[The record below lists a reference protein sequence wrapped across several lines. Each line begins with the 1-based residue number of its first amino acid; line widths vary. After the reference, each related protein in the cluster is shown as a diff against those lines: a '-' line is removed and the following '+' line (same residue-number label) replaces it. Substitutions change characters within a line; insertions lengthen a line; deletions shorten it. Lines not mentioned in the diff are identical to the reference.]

1 MIKKITMSALTVM
14 CMLTLTSMTVSAQSI
29 TIDGNMSD
37 WTEEMRADGGA
48 NRPIVTWHDA
58 VAQEIAFYRDNAP
71 ADPTNLNYFVDL
83 NFAALYTFDDELYY
97 YVRVDMNPLAD
108 VRRAFAG
115 TEQYDAAMYP
125 NGGELTLSL
134 SVDPDLLA
142 DFADTTGMTWG
153 WYYNGIDFS
162 LSMFPNDS
170 AFAADTEFDVPLSE
184 HEQTSNEWAFSTY
197 SRRPDI
203 GAKIKWNAEW
213 NKVEI
218 AIPKS
223 ILLQPVHL
231 PNYVADGHGSYV
243 TAMLRSAHANA
254 VDGNQWWAQ
263 TIANNEDIAGY
274 LHTYSTEWNGAE
286 PIADPVFAVTIDGDL
301 SEWTEEM
308 RIDGTGA
315 NRPITTWVDGV
326 ENEIPF
332 FRDNAPADPNN
343 LDYLKDLNYAALY
356 ATDDA
361 RYFYVRV
368 DMTPTANV
376 HRAFPGNDAY
386 DAAMYPNGGELTL
399 SLSVDPNLLA
409 DFADTTGMTWGWY
422 YNGIDMTTSLYP
434 DGAFK
439 DTTGY
444 DAPIVEHSQENNEW
458 AFSQYSRRPDLG
470 AKLSWNEAGNM
481 VEVAI
486 PKSFLLQPVN
496 LPNYVADGHGQYVT
510 MMLRSAHANA
520 VDGNQWWAQTI
531 ANNEDIAG
539 YLYTYSVEWD
549 GQDPPPITVG
559 IEHDERTTPSAF
571 TLEQNYPNPFNPTT
585 QIRFTLD
592 SAQPVTVQVY
602 DILGRMVS
610 SVNVGML
617 SPGTHNMTFDAN
629 GLSSGIYLYTVTA
642 GTVTRTGKMVL
653 AK

>member
-14 CMLTLTSMTVSAQSI
+14 CLLTLTSMTVSAQTTI

-37 WTEEMRADGGA
+37 WTEEMRRDGGA
-48 NRPIVTWHDA
+48 NRAITTWHA
-58 VAQEIAFYRDNAP
+58 GVENEIPFFRDNAP
-71 ADPTNLNYFVDL
+71 ADPENLNYLKDL
-83 NFAALYTFDDELYY
+83 NYAALYSTDDDLYF

-115 TEQYDAAMYP
+115 TDQYDADMYP

-162 LSMFPNDS
+162 LSLYPNDS
-170 AFAADTEFDVPLSE
+170 TFAADTEFDVPLME
-184 HEQTSNEWAFSTY
+184 HDQSSNEWAFATY

-213 NKVEI
+213 NSVEV

-231 PNYVADGHGSYV
+231 PNYEADGHGSYV
-243 TAMLRSAHANA
+243 TMMLRSAHANA
-254 VDGNQWWAQ
+254 VTGNQWWAQ
-263 TIANNEDIAGY
+263 TIANDESIAGY
-274 LHTYSTEWNGAE
+274 LHTYEAEWSGAE
-286 PIADPVFAVTIDGDL
+286 PIADVEYAVTIDGDL

-308 RIDGTGA
+308 RIDGGA
-315 NRPITTWVDGV
+315 NRPITTWADGV
-326 ENEIPF
+326 ANEIAF
-332 FRDNAPADPNN
+332 FRDNAPADPEN
-343 LDYLKDLNYAALY
+343 LNYLKDLNYAALY

-386 DAAMYPNGGELTL
+386 DADMYPNGGELTL
-399 SLSVDPNLLA
+399 SLSIDPDLLA

-434 DGAFK
+434 DAEF
-439 DTTGY
+439 TEMTVGY
-444 DAPIVEHSQENNEW
+444 NAPIVEHSQENNEW
-458 AFSQYSRRPDLG
+458 AFSAYARQPYIG
-470 AKLSWNEAGNM
+470 TKIAWNAEGNK
-481 VEVAI
+481 VEIAI
-486 PKSFLLQPVN
+486 PKSFLLQPGN
-496 LPNYVADGHGQYVT
+496 LPNYVDDGHGSYVT

-520 VDGNQWWAQTI
+520 VTGNEWWAQTI
-531 ANNEDIAG
+531 ANDESIAG
-539 YLYTYSVEWD
+539 YLYTYAEEWD
-549 GQDPPPITVG
+549 GQDPPVLTS
-559 IEHDERTTPSAF
+559 IERDPTTPSEF

-585 QIRFTLD
+585 QIRFTLN
-592 SAQPVTVQVY
+592 SAQPVTINVY

-610 SVNVGML
+610 SVNAGML
-617 SPGTHNMTFDAN
+617 SPGTHNMTFNAN

-653 AK
+653 SK